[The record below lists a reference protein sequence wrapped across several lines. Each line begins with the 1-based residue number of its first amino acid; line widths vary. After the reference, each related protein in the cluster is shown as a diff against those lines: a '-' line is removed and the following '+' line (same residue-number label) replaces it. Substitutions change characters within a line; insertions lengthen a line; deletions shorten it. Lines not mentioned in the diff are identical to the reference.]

1 MTVHHPSRRRLLQ
14 AGARGT
20 AAVLLG
26 APAVAACTDRHTA
39 PGPDPLDAVARL
51 AAADAQLAVEISDT
65 HPSLAAA
72 AVAVAADR
80 RAHAEAVRTEL
91 RRVSPTPAASSSAA
105 TPSSR
110 PPLVPTDSADARREL
125 DSALRAGQDQA
136 AALVGAAPGH
146 RAGLLASIAA
156 CCASHRAVLP

>member
-1 MTVHHPSRRRLLQ
+1 MTAHQPSRRRVLQ
-14 AGARGT
+14 AGARGV

-26 APAVAACTDRHTA
+26 APALAACTDQRAA
-39 PGPDPLDAVARL
+39 PGPDPLEPVARL
-51 AAADAQLAVEISDT
+51 AAADARLAAEIADA

-72 AVAVAADR
+72 AAAVAADR

-91 RRVSPTPAASSSAA
+91 RRVSPTPAASSTAV

-110 PPLVPTDSADARREL
+110 PPVLTESADARREL
-125 DSALRAGQDQA
+125 DAALRAGQDQA
-136 AALVGAAPGH
+136 AALVGPAPGH

-156 CCASHRAVLP
+156 CCASHLAVLP